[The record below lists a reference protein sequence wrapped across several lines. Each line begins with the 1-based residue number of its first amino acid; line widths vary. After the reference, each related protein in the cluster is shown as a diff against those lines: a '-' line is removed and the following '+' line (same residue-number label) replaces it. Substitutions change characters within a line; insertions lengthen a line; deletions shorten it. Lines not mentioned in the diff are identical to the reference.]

1 MTDIKKIL
9 LSFLALLLIL
19 YPTVT
24 SLGFGSSSYAQEVE
38 DITINVDLVDGLVT
52 KTDKI
57 TFDLWARTLDDVKID
72 TNNVQ
77 VTNNGEVVD
86 INWNDEIKT
95 SYTLNLVVGTNN
107 VHIVVNHEGREYTRS
122 FTIIREEAQNGDVIG
137 SFTFS
142 MDAFVVG
149 LGYLIEPIK
158 VDVIKGDNAAYHLD
172 RVLQDYGFEY
182 GNTGKLE
189 SGFYLSSISGEVLS
203 ERPPNPPS
211 VILDKLNE
219 RGEVIPDIGNYD
231 PESYGLGEFDFNHMS
246 GWMYSVNNVFPN
258 VGFDSKYLLD
268 GDIMRVQFTVAYG
281 SDIGGGYAMGGGD
294 DSQFFPL
301 VNKDYLTEAIA
312 EINSSPARA
321 ELLSNDSLAA
331 AYENGLAVLS
341 TVDADQVMIDDALAQ
356 INYIRN
362 AIDIEQQIDNL
373 PEVDFI
379 SLNDEITLQTVRA
392 AYEALNEQARNYVF
406 NIAKLE
412 SLEQQLQILK
422 DNEAASPEQEQADQ
436 VSVQIDALPAL
447 NDVQLSDEEAI
458 ATVRAAYEA
467 LNEQARNYVFNIA
480 KLESLELQ
488 LQILK
493 DNESVSHKQEQA
505 DQVSAQI
512 DALPALENLQ
522 FSDEGAIQLVVNAYN
537 LLSKDAQKLVT
548 NIETLYKGEA
558 RMVDLKIKN
567 LPLTD
572 ALTNEDKSNATKV
585 RGYYNGLLEKSK
597 ELVTQLSK
605 LQEIEELIS
614 KQNLEASNQVAEID
628 ALIQALPAIEDVQL
642 NDSAKVNIVVG
653 KYELLSENT
662 QLLVKEAN
670 KLLTIKKKLMQLQ
683 LETGEAVTQQIA
695 SLPDENSLK
704 VTDEEK
710 LKVVRTTYDALPV
723 DAQKYVDNLSL
734 SKLEALEAKLLTLK
748 NTDGK
753 ELIQAVIEKIT
764 ALPAIT
770 AVKESDETA
779 IKEART
785 AYDKLTVEQRKNVTN
800 YSKLQ
805 QLEQK
810 LKDLNTNLPK
820 AQAVIAQINQLPSV
834 ATVALT
840 DKSKI
845 VAARTAY
852 NGLTAAQKALVT
864 NLTTLTKLEQQIT
877 TLEKDSTKV
886 QTAITQIG
894 KLPNVS
900 TVALK
905 DKATIEAARKAYN
918 ALTIEQRKLVT
929 NYQTL
934 QNLEV
939 KLAQL
944 SETDTDDLKGT
955 VNTKDAQFIMQSNS
969 KVVSISSDMIQQ
981 QLNNKAIDTLVLK
994 DDNGI
999 SIEIPKNALLN
1010 SIADKSSIIISKQII
1025 NGNNQNKFELKLEE
1039 QVSKNF
1045 KRLIELPMTYIK
1057 VTLPLSKLTN
1067 KNMAGAS
1074 TQAIAKY
1081 NDKGVILKVENGEY
1095 SAVPHKIENGE
1106 VTIFANSSAQYEYTT
1121 DTVTF
1126 DDLGSVWNADEIEFL
1141 ASRYVIK
1148 GTTPN
1153 TFSPQAYITR
1163 GQFAAMIARS
1173 LNLIATEETKIRDI
1187 KGHQFENEIQALYE
1201 AGITKASSQ
1210 FEPNKYLNRQQAA
1223 AFMLRMMEYVG
1234 TNLEDV
1240 NSKLNFKDSD
1250 LIKGEFREAV
1260 GVLNS
1265 LEIMQGKPDQSFDPN
1280 GNLTRAQMAKILKR
1294 TLNEAGFM

>member
-72 TNNVQ
+72 TNNIQ
-77 VTNNGEVVD
+77 VTNNGEIAGV
-86 INWNDEIKT
+86 NWNDEIKT

-107 VHIVVNHEGREYTRS
+107 VQIIVNHDGREYTRS
-122 FTIIREEAQNGDVIG
+122 FTIIREEAQDGDVIG

-412 SLEQQLQILK
+412 SLE
-422 DNEAASPEQEQADQ
+422 
-436 VSVQIDALPAL
+436 
-447 NDVQLSDEEAI
+447 
-458 ATVRAAYEA
+458 
-467 LNEQARNYVFNIA
+467 
-480 KLESLELQ
+480 LQ

-653 KYELLSENT
+653 KYELLSENAR
-662 QLLVKEAN
+662 LLVKEAN

-764 ALPAIT
+764 ALPAVT
-770 AVKESDETA
+770 TVKESDETA

-886 QTAITQIG
+886 QTVITQIG

-934 QNLEV
+934 QDLEV

-1294 TLNEAGFM
+1294 TLNEVGFM